1 MVETADTPRRAAVPN
16 APNGV
21 NAPASELRDIAT
33 HRTPLQR
40 LHDVWMARE
49 LLLNL
54 IRKELKVKYK
64 NSVLGFVWSLLN
76 PVLYL
81 VVFSVVFGY
90 LLPNDIE
97 KFPIYLLSGLIA
109 WNFFSAAVGAGTAS
123 VTANAAL
130 VTKVSFPREVLPLAA
145 VGAALF
151 HFFLQSLV
159 LFAALLAFWW
169 EPAWSYVAVLPL
181 AVLAIVVFS
190 SACAIALSAI
200 NVRLRDTQHL
210 LELLLLAWF
219 WLTPIVYQ
227 FGLVAKRTGTLVALL
242 NPVTSVTITFQRA
255 LYNRV
260 YDTKGHTILP
270 DASAWWFARN
280 CAIVTIASFV
290 LLYFALMLF
299 GKRDGDFAEEI

>member
-1 MVETADTPRRAAVPN
+1 MQRRA
-16 APNGV
+16 
-21 NAPASELRDIAT
+21 
-33 HRTPLQR
+33 
-40 LHDVWMARE
+40 DVWASRE

-64 NSVLGFVWSLLN
+64 NSVLGCVWSLLN

-81 VVFSVVFGY
+81 VVFSIVFGY
-90 LLPNDIE
+90 LLPNNIE

-109 WNFFSAAVGAGTAS
+109 WNFFSSAVGAGTAS

-169 EPAWSYVAVLPL
+169 EPAWSYVVVLPL
-181 AVLAIVVFS
+181 AVVAVVVFS
-190 SACAIALSAI
+190 CACAIALSAI

-227 FGLVAKRTGTLVALL
+227 FDLVAKKTGTLVALL
-242 NPVTSVTITFQRA
+242 NPITSVTTTFQRA

-260 YDTKGHTILP
+260 DDTAGNRILP
-270 DASAWWFARN
+270 DASPWWFARN
-280 CAIVTIASFV
+280 CGIVIVVSFV
-290 LLYFALMLF
+290 LLYFALLLF

>member
-1 MVETADTPRRAAVPN
+1 MW
-16 APNGV
+16 
-21 NAPASELRDIAT
+21 S
-33 HRTPLQR
+33 
-40 LHDVWMARE
+40 ARE
-49 LLLNL
+49 LLVNM

-81 VVFSVVFGY
+81 VVFSIVFG
-90 LLPNDIE
+90 LILPNALD
-97 KFPIYLLSGLIA
+97 KFPLYLLSGLIA
-109 WNFFSAAVGAGTAS
+109 WNFFSTAVGAGTAS

-159 LFAALLAFWW
+159 LFAALLAFQWM
-169 EPAWSYVAVLPL
+169 PAWNYVLVLPL
-181 AVLAIVVFS
+181 AVLAVVVFS

-227 FGLVAKRTGTLVALL
+227 FDLVAKRTGTFVALL
-242 NPVTSVTITFQRA
+242 NPLSSVTTTFQRA

-260 YDTKGHTILP
+260 TDTKGNKILP
-270 DASAWWFARN
+270 LEDSWWFARN
-280 CAIVTIASFV
+280 CAIVAVVSLG
-290 LLYFALMLF
+290 LLYLALVLF